1 MSRPPTAPSVPSGP
15 DRAAAFERVKKELGQ
30 GTLVDP
36 RRLAALQLRSSE
48 RARWGDCL
56 VVTWLV
62 DRELERV
69 SEPLLEEPQRPPEA
83 AALWGPG
90 WPPTDAKQLVDQAF
104 DQRQDWSARACP
116 DCQGR
121 GQQDCRRCAATGQ
134 IEDPKHPGQQVGCTR
149 CDGRGTQNCPRCKAA
164 GRLLEFARL
173 RQRVERRR
181 QRLRLPADAGDAPHG
196 STTGQTDFGLALGFD
211 SVRDVEAAAASADL
225 AASDWFPELCR
236 VLLDRQDVGQAVRG
250 ERRLGW
256 RAVSARWWDGWLLHC
271 DLQGRAVRYFVPD
284 SGARVVGP
292 RLRSPLKVS
301 IALGL
306 AALAGLLLFVLFSW
320 SRPTAPTPG
329 ALTGPGLPG
338 AVPLGPAAK
347 GAAGERA
354 LDLERVR
361 RLAEDPVEL
370 DTAVAA
376 YLALAKE
383 GPLPADDEAA
393 RQDLHRRLGERLA
406 REGIQLSFGV
416 EGGRRPYALGETNLP
431 EGSLLE
437 VSVRDA
443 QGDKL
448 GALRTTVR
456 AYRFAC
462 DPLGPPG
469 GLPPG
474 EYQVQVALVELGEQP
489 AHVRAIL
496 GERGERLAGPH
507 LRRGAD
513 GLPGVE
519 ARRALHL
526 PGGG

>member
-1 MSRPPTAPSVPSGP
+1 MSRPPSAPSGP
-15 DRAAAFERVKKELGQ
+15 DRAAAFERVRKELGQ
-30 GTLVDP
+30 GKLVDP
-36 RRLAALQLRSSE
+36 RRLAALQLRSGE

-56 VVTWLV
+56 VVTWVV

-69 SEPLLEEPQRPPEA
+69 SEPLLEEPQRAPEA
-83 AALWGPG
+83 ASLWGPS
-90 WPPTDAKQLVDQAF
+90 WPPTDAKQLVDQAS
-104 DQRQDWSARACP
+104 DQRQDWSVRSCP

-134 IEDPKHPGQQVGCTR
+134 VEDPKHPGQQVGCTR
-149 CDGRGTQNCPRCKAA
+149 CDGRGTVNCPRCKAA

-181 QRLRLPADAGDAPHG
+181 LHLKLPADAEAMPRGA
-196 STTGQTDFGLALGFD
+196 TTGQADFGLALGFD

-225 AASDWFPELCR
+225 AASAWFPDLCR
-236 VLLDRQDVGQAVRG
+236 ALLDRQDLGQAARG

-256 RAVSARWWDGWLLHC
+256 RAASARWWDGWLLHC
-271 DLQGRAVRYFVPD
+271 DAQGKAVRYFVPD

-292 RLRSPLKVS
+292 RLRSPLKVG

-306 AALAGLLLFVLFSW
+306 AALAGLVLLALFHW
-320 SRPTAPTPG
+320 SRPAVPG
-329 ALTGPGLPG
+329 PGGPGLPG

-347 GAAGERA
+347 GAQGERA

-376 YLALAKE
+376 YLELAKE
-383 GPLPADDEAA
+383 GPLPAEDEAV
-393 RQDLHRRLGERLA
+393 RREVHRRLGERLA
-406 REGIQLSFGV
+406 REGIRLSFGV

-443 QGDKL
+443 RGEKL

-456 AYRFAC
+456 AYRFGC
-462 DPLGPPG
+462 DPLGPPA
-469 GLPPG
+469 GLPDG
-474 EYQVQVALVELGEQP
+474 EFQVHVALVELGEQP
-489 AHVRAIL
+489 EHVRAIL
-496 GERGERLAGPH
+496 GERGERLSGPH

-519 ARRALHL
+519 ARRTLRL
-526 PGGG
+526 PG